1 MPNRYLRL
9 LFPPI
14 ALFFITSLL
23 TGCVLSR
30 VSESAHAKEVD
41 ELHVVGMS
49 LDAAR
54 AAITQRGYTCSPYAE
69 RHLVSTEDGD
79 HQWLQTTCDKQSM
92 EVICPQIRSVVLNV
106 DPTSQKV
113 VMVGKNITQNACF

>member
-1 MPNRYLRL
+1 MPNRYLRPL
-9 LFPPI
+9 LPPI
-14 ALFFITSLL
+14 ALCFITSLL

-54 AAITQRGYTCSPYAE
+54 AAVTQRGYTCSPHAALY
-69 RHLVSTEDGD
+69 HVSTDDGD
-79 HQWLQTTCDKQSM
+79 HQWLQTECDKQSL
-92 EVICPQIRSVVLNV
+92 EVVCPQIRSVVLNV

-113 VMVGKNITQNACF
+113 VMVGKTITQHACF